1 MENFYGFSEDQL
13 LRYSRQIILPG
24 VGGEGQRKLRKARV
38 LCVGAGGLGSPA
50 AFYLAAAGVGTI
62 GLVDSEQIDLSN
74 LQRQILY
81 RTRDVGRCKVESA
94 AETLRALN
102 PEVAI
107 EMHPIRL
114 RADSAVDLFRRFDLV
129 LDCSDNFPTRF
140 LINDACFFA
149 RRALVWGA
157 VLRFEG
163 QVATFRPGGDGPC
176 YRCMLPEPPPPG
188 VVPTCQEAG
197 IMGAVAGM
205 TGAMQAIEAIKEIL
219 GIGQS
224 LVGRMIY
231 FDALHFQWAEAMVNK
246 NPDCPLCGE
255 HPSITRLVDIPY
267 ECAVDD
273 GFLESLVEKDKD
285 GTASL
290 GSW

>member
-1 MENFYGFSEDQL
+1 MEKFYGFSEDQL

-24 VGGEGQRKLRKARV
+24 VGGAGQSKLRKARV

-50 AFYLAAAGVGTI
+50 SFYLAAAGVGTI
-62 GLVDSEQIDLSN
+62 GLVDSERVDLSN

-81 RTRDVGRCKVESA
+81 RTKDVGHSKVQTA
-94 AETLRALN
+94 GETLLSLN
-102 PEVAI
+102 PEVVV
-107 EMHPIRL
+107 EKHPIRL
-114 RADSAVDLFRRFDLV
+114 NADSAVDLFRRYDLIM
-129 LDCSDNFPTRF
+129 DCSDNFPTRF

-149 RRALVWGA
+149 GRTLVWGA

-176 YRCMLPEPPPPG
+176 YRCLLPEPPPPG

-205 TGAMQAIEAIKEIL
+205 IGAVQAIEAIKEIL

-224 LVGRMIY
+224 LAGRMIY
-231 FDALHFQWAEAMVNK
+231 IDALNFQWTEAIIDK
-246 NPDCPLCGE
+246 NPDCPLCSE
-255 HPSITRLVDIPY
+255 HPSISRLKDIPY
-267 ECAVDD
+267 ECEVDD
-273 GFLESLVEKDKD
+273 AFLESLMEKDEE
-285 GTASL
+285 
-290 GSW
+290 